1 MGEDEEET
9 RKGAMAASDSG
20 GKITYFVVA
29 SCIMAAMGGVIFGYD
44 IGVSGG
50 VMSMGP
56 FLKRFFPKVYK
67 LEEEDRIRSRSNNSK
82 NHYCLFN
89 SQLLTSFTSSLY
101 VSGFVSCLLASSV
114 TRSFGRKPSIFL
126 GGVAFLAGSALGGSA
141 QNVAMLL
148 VARLLLGVGVGFA
161 NQSVPLYL
169 SEMAPAKYRGAISN
183 GFQLCIGIGFLTAN
197 FTNYETQKIKDGYG
211 WRISLATTAIP
222 ASVLTLGSVF
232 LPETP
237 NSIIQT
243 TGDIRKAELM
253 LRRIR
258 GTNDVQDE
266 LTDLVE
272 ASSESSSSSNSN
284 AHKMFLKLLQRK
296 YRPELVMALMIP
308 IFQQVTGINVV
319 AFYAPVLFRT
329 VGFGESGSLMSTLVT
344 GIVGTAS
351 TFLSMFVVDRIGRKT
366 LFLVGGLQML
376 VSQVIIGVTIMVA
389 EAHGGVIGE
398 GYGYAVLVLVCVYVA
413 GFGWSWGPL
422 GWLVP
427 SEIFPLEIRSAAQS
441 VTVAVSFVFTFAV
454 AQSVPPMLCK
464 FRAGIFFFYGGWVVV
479 MTVAVQL
486 FLPETKNVPIEK
498 VAGLW
503 EKHWFWRRMTSKRD
517 IQETDFLGSS

>member
-1 MGEDEEET
+1 MEEKEA
-9 RKGAMAASDSG
+9 RKGAMAASESG

-29 SCIMAAMGGVIFGYD
+29 SCVMAAMGGVIFGYD

-56 FLKRFFPKVYK
+56 FLERFFPKVYK
-67 LEEEDRIRSRSNNSK
+67 LQEEDRIKRSHNNK
-82 NHYCLFN
+82 DHYCLFN

-101 VSGFVSCLLASSV
+101 VSGFIATLLASSV
-114 TRSFGRKPSIFL
+114 TRSWGRKPSIL
-126 GGVAFLAGSALGGSA
+126 IGGVSFLAGSALGGAA

-148 VARLLLGVGVGFA
+148 IARLLLGVGVGFA

-197 FTNYETQKIKDGYG
+197 FTNYETQKIKQGYG
-211 WRISLATTAIP
+211 WRISLATAAIP
-222 ASVLTLGSVF
+222 ASILTLGSLF

-243 TGDIRKAELM
+243 TGDIHKAELM

-258 GTNDVQDE
+258 GTNNVQDE
-266 LTDLVE
+266 LTDLIE
-272 ASSESSSSSNSN
+272 AITSESNSK
-284 AHKMFLKLLQRK
+284 HGFLNLLQRR
-296 YRPELVMALMIP
+296 YRPELVMAFAIP
-308 IFQQVTGINVV
+308 FFQQVTGINVV

-329 VGFGESGSLMSTLVT
+329 VGFGESGSLMSTLVS
-344 GIVGTAS
+344 GIVGTVS
-351 TFLSMFVVDRIGRKT
+351 TFLSMLVVDRIGRKT
-366 LFLVGGLQML
+366 LFLIGGLQML
-376 VSQVIIGVTIMVA
+376 VSQVIIGVI
-389 EAHGGVIGE
+389 VIVGHE
-398 GYGYAVLVLVCVYVA
+398 EVHGYAVVGLVCVYVA

-427 SEIFPLEIRSAAQS
+427 SEVFPLEIRSAAQS

-454 AQSVPPMLCK
+454 AQSVPPMLCRLGGGV
-464 FRAGIFFFYGGWVVV
+464 FLFYGGWLVV
-479 MTVAVQL
+479 MTAAVML

-503 EKHWFWRRMTSKRD
+503 EKHWFWRRVVRKRD
-517 IQETDFLGSS
+517 SQGITSVSI

>member
-1 MGEDEEET
+1 MGEEEA
-9 RKGAMAASDSG
+9 RKEAMAKSESG

-29 SCIMAAMGGVIFGYD
+29 SCVMAAMGGVIFGYD
-44 IGVSGG
+44 LGVSGG

-56 FLKRFFPKVYK
+56 FLKKFFPKVYK
-67 LEEEDRIRSRSNNSK
+67 LQEEDRTRRSN

-101 VSGFVSCLLASSV
+101 VSGFVATLLASSV
-114 TRSFGRKPSIFL
+114 TRSWGRKPSIFL
-126 GGVAFLAGSALGGSA
+126 GGLAFLAGSALGGSA
-141 QNVAMLL
+141 QNVAMLII
-148 VARLLLGVGVGFA
+148 ARLLLGVGVGFA

-197 FTNYETQKIKDGYG
+197 LINYETQKIKHGYG
-211 WRISLATTAIP
+211 WRISLATAAIP
-222 ASVLTLGSVF
+222 ASVLTLGSLF

-243 TGDIRKAELM
+243 TGDVRKAELM
-253 LRRIR
+253 LCRVR
-258 GTNDVQDE
+258 GTQNVQDE
-266 LTDLVE
+266 LTDLIE
-272 ASSESSSSSNSN
+272 ASSDSVTDSN
-284 AHKMFLKLLQRK
+284 AFVILLQKK
-296 YRPELVMALMIP
+296 YRPELVMALAIP
-308 IFQQVTGINVV
+308 FFQQVTGINVV

-351 TFLSMFVVDRIGRKT
+351 TFLSMLVVDRIGRKT
-366 LFLVGGLQML
+366 LFLIGGLQML
-376 VSQVIIGVTIMVA
+376 VAQVTIGVIIMVA
-389 EAHGGVIGE
+389 EGHNNGVIGE
-398 GYGYAVLVLVCVYVA
+398 EYGYTVVVLVCVYVA

-427 SEIFPLEIRSAAQS
+427 SEIFPLEIRSQS

-486 FLPETKNVPIEK
+486 FLPETKNVPIEQ

-503 EKHWFWRRMTSKRD
+503 DKHWFWRRMTKKRD
-517 IQETDFLGSS
+517 IQETTIL

>member
-1 MGEDEEET
+1 
-9 RKGAMAASDSG
+9 
-20 GKITYFVVA
+20 
-29 SCIMAAMGGVIFGYD
+29 
-44 IGVSGG
+44 
-50 VMSMGP
+50 
-56 FLKRFFPKVYK
+56 
-67 LEEEDRIRSRSNNSK
+67 
-82 NHYCLFN
+82 
-89 SQLLTSFTSSLY
+89 
-101 VSGFVSCLLASSV
+101 
-114 TRSFGRKPSIFL
+114 
-126 GGVAFLAGSALGGSA
+126 
-141 QNVAMLL
+141 
-148 VARLLLGVGVGFA
+148 
-161 NQSVPLYL
+161 
-169 SEMAPAKYRGAISN
+169 MAPAKHRGAISN
-183 GFQLCIGIGFLTAN
+183 GFQLCIGIGFLSAN
-197 FTNYETQKIKDGYG
+197 FINYETQKIKDGYG
-211 WRISLATTAIP
+211 WRISLATAAIP
-222 ASVLTLGSVF
+222 ASILTLGSLF

-243 TGDIRKAELM
+243 TGDARKAELI

-266 LTDLVE
+266 LSDLVE
-272 ASSESSSSSNSN
+272 ANSESKSN
-284 AHKMFLKLLQRK
+284 AHHVFVKLLQRK
-296 YRPELVMALMIP
+296 YRPELVMALAIP
-308 IFQQVTGINVV
+308 FFQQVTGINVV

-351 TFLSMFVVDRIGRKT
+351 TLVSMLVVDRIGRKT
-366 LFLVGGLQML
+366 LFLIGGLQML
-376 VSQVIIGVTIMVA
+376 VSQVIIGVIIMVA
-389 EAHGGVIGE
+389 DVRGGVIGE
-398 GYGYAVLVLVCVYVA
+398 GYGYAVVVLVCVYVS

-441 VTVAVSFVFTFAV
+441 LTVAVSFVFTFAV

-503 EKHWFWRRMTSKRD
+503 EKHWFWKRMTRKRD
-517 IQETDFLGSS
+517 IQETAIIIPQNIN

>member
-1 MGEDEEET
+1 MGEEEA
-9 RKGAMAASDSG
+9 RKEAMTASKSG
-20 GKITYFVVA
+20 GKITFFVVA

-56 FLKRFFPKVYK
+56 FLERFFPKVYK
-67 LEEEDRIRSRSNNSK
+67 LEEEDRRRRRNN

-101 VSGFVSCLLASSV
+101 VSGFIASLLASSV
-114 TRSFGRKPSIFL
+114 TRSWGRKPSIFL

-148 VARLLLGVGVGFA
+148 IARLLLGVGVGFA

-197 FTNYETQKIKDGYG
+197 VINYETQKIKHSYG
-211 WRISLATTAIP
+211 WRISLATAAIP
-222 ASVLTLGSVF
+222 ASILTLGSIF

-243 TGDIRKAELM
+243 TGDVHKAELM
-253 LRRIR
+253 LRRVR

-272 ASSESSSSSNSN
+272 ASSGSESNSN
-284 AHKMFLKLLQRK
+284 AFVKLLQRK
-296 YRPELVMALMIP
+296 YRPELVMALAIP
-308 IFQQVTGINVV
+308 FFQQVTGINVV

-351 TFLSMFVVDRIGRKT
+351 TLLSMLVVDRIGRKT
-366 LFLVGGLQML
+366 LFLIGGLQML
-376 VSQVIIGVTIMVA
+376 VSQVTIGVIIMVA
-389 EAHGGVIGE
+389 ELHDGVIKE
-398 GYGYAVLVLVCVYVA
+398 GYGYAVVVLVCVYVA

-427 SEIFPLEIRSAAQS
+427 SEIFPLEIRSVAQS

-503 EKHWFWRRMTSKRD
+503 EKHWFWKRMTKKRD
-517 IQETDFLGSS
+517 TQETAM

>member
-1 MGEDEEET
+1 
-9 RKGAMAASDSG
+9 
-20 GKITYFVVA
+20 
-29 SCIMAAMGGVIFGYD
+29 
-44 IGVSGG
+44 
-50 VMSMGP
+50 
-56 FLKRFFPKVYK
+56 
-67 LEEEDRIRSRSNNSK
+67 
-82 NHYCLFN
+82 
-89 SQLLTSFTSSLY
+89 
-101 VSGFVSCLLASSV
+101 
-114 TRSFGRKPSIFL
+114 
-126 GGVAFLAGSALGGSA
+126 
-141 QNVAMLL
+141 
-148 VARLLLGVGVGFA
+148 
-161 NQSVPLYL
+161 
-169 SEMAPAKYRGAISN
+169 MAPARYRGAISN

-197 FTNYETQKIKDGYG
+197 FTNYETQKIKEGYG
-211 WRISLATTAIP
+211 WRISLATAAVP
-222 ASVLTLGSVF
+222 ASILTLGSLF

-243 TGDIRKAELM
+243 TGDVRKAELM

-258 GTNDVQDE
+258 GTDDVQDE
-266 LTDLVE
+266 LADLVE
-272 ASSESSSSSNSN
+272 ASSESNSN
-284 AHKMFLKLLQRK
+284 AQQHGFLNLLQRR
-296 YRPELVMALMIP
+296 YRAELVMAFAIP
-308 IFQQVTGINVV
+308 FFQQVTGINVV

-351 TFLSMFVVDRIGRKT
+351 TFLSMLVVDRIGRKT

-376 VSQVIIGVTIMVA
+376 ASQVIIGVIITVA
-389 EAHGGVIGE
+389 EVRDGVIGE
-398 GYGYAVLVLVCVYVA
+398 RYGYAVVVLVCVYVA

-427 SEIFPLEIRSAAQS
+427 SEVYPLEIRSAAQS

-464 FRAGIFFFYGGWVVV
+464 LGAGIFFFYGGWVAV

-503 EKHWFWRRMTSKRD
+503 EKHWFWRKMTTKRD
-517 IQETDFLGSS
+517 SQGTTSVSS

>member
-1 MGEDEEET
+1 M
-9 RKGAMAASDSG
+9 
-20 GKITYFVVA
+20 
-29 SCIMAAMGGVIFGYD
+29 
-44 IGVSGG
+44 
-50 VMSMGP
+50 P
-56 FLKRFFPKVYK
+56 FL
-67 LEEEDRIRSRSNNSK
+67 
-82 NHYCLFN
+82 
-89 SQLLTSFTSSLY
+89 
-101 VSGFVSCLLASSV
+101 
-114 TRSFGRKPSIFL
+114 
-126 GGVAFLAGSALGGSA
+126 
-141 QNVAMLL
+141 
-148 VARLLLGVGVGFA
+148 
-161 NQSVPLYL
+161 QSVPLYL

-183 GFQLCIGIGFLTAN
+183 GFQLCIGIGFLSAN
-197 FTNYETQKIKDGYG
+197 LINYETQKIKHGYG
-211 WRISLATTAIP
+211 WRISLATAAIP
-222 ASVLTLGSVF
+222 ASILTLGSIF

-243 TGDIRKAELM
+243 TGDVHKAELM
-253 LRRIR
+253 LCRVR

-272 ASSESSSSSNSN
+272 ASSGSKSNSN
-284 AHKMFLKLLQRK
+284 AFVKLLQRK
-296 YRPELVMALMIP
+296 YRPELVMALAIP
-308 IFQQVTGINVV
+308 FFQQVTGINVV

-351 TFLSMFVVDRIGRKT
+351 TFLSMLVVDKIGRKT
-366 LFLVGGLQML
+366 LFLIGGLQML
-376 VSQVIIGVTIMVA
+376 VSQVTIGVIIMVA
-389 EAHGGVIGE
+389 ELHDGVIEE
-398 GYGYAVLVLVCVYVA
+398 GYGYAVVVLVCVYVA

-427 SEIFPLEIRSAAQS
+427 SEIFPLEIRSVAQS

-503 EKHWFWRRMTSKRD
+503 EKHWFWKRMTRKRD
-517 IQETDFLGSS
+517 IQETTDRD

>member
-1 MGEDEEET
+1 MEEKES
-9 RKGAMAASDSG
+9 RKGAMAASKSG

-29 SCIMAAMGGVIFGYD
+29 SCVMAAMGGVIFGYD

-56 FLKRFFPKVYK
+56 FLERFFPKVYK
-67 LEEEDRIRSRSNNSK
+67 LQEEDRIRRSHNNK

-101 VSGFVSCLLASSV
+101 VSGFIATLLASSV
-114 TRSFGRKPSIFL
+114 TRSWGRKPSIFL

-141 QNVAMLL
+141 QNVAMLII
-148 VARLLLGVGVGFA
+148 ARLLLGVGVGFA
-161 NQSVPLYL
+161 NQLVPLYL
-169 SEMAPAKYRGAISN
+169 SEMAPARYRGAISN

-197 FTNYETQKIKDGYG
+197 FTNYETQKIKEGYG
-211 WRISLATTAIP
+211 WRISLATAAVP
-222 ASVLTLGSVF
+222 ASILMLGSLF

-243 TGDIRKAELM
+243 TGDVHKAELM

-266 LTDLVE
+266 LADLVE
-272 ASSESSSSSNSN
+272 ASSESNSN
-284 AHKMFLKLLQRK
+284 AQHGFLNLLQTR
-296 YRPELVMALMIP
+296 YRPELAMAFAIP
-308 IFQQVTGINVV
+308 FFQQVTGINVV

-329 VGFGESGSLMSTLVT
+329 VGFGESGSLMSTLVS

-351 TFLSMFVVDRIGRKT
+351 TFLSMLVVDRIGRKT
-366 LFLVGGLQML
+366 LFLLGGLQML
-376 VSQVIIGVTIMVA
+376 ASQVIIGVIIMVA
-389 EAHGGVIGE
+389 EARDGVIGE
-398 GYGYAVLVLVCVYVA
+398 TYGYAVVVLVCVYVA

-464 FRAGIFFFYGGWVVV
+464 FQAGIFFFYGGWVAV

-503 EKHWFWRRMTSKRD
+503 EKHWFWGKLTRKRD
-517 IQETDFLGSS
+517 CQGTISVSS

>member
-1 MGEDEEET
+1 MGEEES
-9 RKGAMAASDSG
+9 RKGAMAASESG

-29 SCIMAAMGGVIFGYD
+29 SCVMAAMGGVIFGYD

-56 FLKRFFPKVYK
+56 FLKRFFPKVYE
-67 LEEEDRIRSRSNNSK
+67 LQEEDRTRRSNNNK

-101 VSGFVSCLLASSV
+101 VSGFIACLLASSV
-114 TRSFGRKPSIFL
+114 TRSWGRKPSIFL

-148 VARLLLGVGVGFA
+148 IARLLLGVGVGFA

-197 FTNYETQKIKDGYG
+197 FTNYETQKIKGGYG
-211 WRISLATTAIP
+211 WRISLATAAIP
-222 ASVLTLGSVF
+222 ASILTLGSLF

-243 TGDIRKAELM
+243 TGDVRKAELM

-272 ASSESSSSSNSN
+272 ASSDESNSKAEN
-284 AHKMFLKLLQRK
+284 AFVKLLQSK
-296 YRPELVMALMIP
+296 YRPELVMAFAIP
-308 IFQQVTGINVV
+308 FFQQVTGINVV

-344 GIVGTAS
+344 GIVGTTS
-351 TFLSMFVVDRIGRKT
+351 TLLSMLVVDRIGRKT
-366 LFLVGGLQML
+366 LFLIGGLQML
-376 VSQVIIGVTIMVA
+376 VSQVTIGVIIMVA
-389 EAHGGVIGE
+389 EAQDGVIGE
-398 GYGYAVLVLVCVYVA
+398 GYGYAVVVLVCVYVA

-503 EKHWFWRRMTSKRD
+503 EKHWFWRRMKRKRD
-517 IQETDFLGSS
+517 IQETKILGSS

>member
-1 MGEDEEET
+1 MGEEES
-9 RKGAMAASDSG
+9 RKGAMAASESS

-29 SCIMAAMGGVIFGYD
+29 SCVMAAMGGVIFGYD

-56 FLKRFFPKVYK
+56 FLKRFFPKVYE
-67 LEEEDRIRSRSNNSK
+67 LQEEDRIRRSSNNK

-101 VSGFVSCLLASSV
+101 VSGFIACLLASSV
-114 TRSFGRKPSIFL
+114 TRSWGRKPSIFL

-148 VARLLLGVGVGFA
+148 IARLLLGVGVGFA

-197 FTNYETQKIKDGYG
+197 FTNYETQKIKGGYG
-211 WRISLATTAIP
+211 WRISLATAAIP
-222 ASVLTLGSVF
+222 ASILTLGSLF

-243 TGDIRKAELM
+243 TGDVSKAELM

-272 ASSESSSSSNSN
+272 ASSDESKSN
-284 AHKMFLKLLQRK
+284 AFVKLLQRK
-296 YRPELVMALMIP
+296 YRPELVMAFAIP
-308 IFQQVTGINVV
+308 FFQQVTGINVV

-351 TFLSMFVVDRIGRKT
+351 TFLSMLVVDRIGRKT
-366 LFLVGGLQML
+366 LFLIGGLQML
-376 VSQVIIGVTIMVA
+376 VSQVTIGVVIMVA
-389 EAHGGVIGE
+389 EARGGGVIGE
-398 GYGYAVLVLVCVYVA
+398 GYGYAVVVLVCVYVA

-503 EKHWFWRRMTSKRD
+503 EKHWFWRRMRMKRD
-517 IQETDFLGSS
+517 IQETNII

>member
-1 MGEDEEET
+1 MVEEEA
-9 RKGAMAASDSG
+9 RKQAMAKSESG

-29 SCIMAAMGGVIFGYD
+29 SCVMAAMGGVLFGYD

-67 LEEEDRIRSRSNNSK
+67 LQEEDRRRRNIN

-101 VSGFVSCLLASSV
+101 VSGFIATLLASSV
-114 TRSFGRKPSIFL
+114 TRSWGRKPSIFL
-126 GGVAFLAGSALGGSA
+126 GGVAFLVGAALGGSA
-141 QNVAMLL
+141 QNVAMLII
-148 VARLLLGVGVGFA
+148 ARLLLGVGVGFA

-183 GFQLCIGIGFLTAN
+183 GFQLCIGIGFLSAN
-197 FTNYETQKIKDGYG
+197 IINYETQNIKHG
-211 WRISLATTAIP
+211 WRISLATAAIP
-222 ASVLTLGSVF
+222 ASILTLGSLF

-243 TGDIRKAELM
+243 TGDVLRTERM
-253 LRRIR
+253 LRRVR

-272 ASSESSSSSNSN
+272 ASSGFDIDSN
-284 AHKMFLKLLQRK
+284 AFVKLLQRK
-296 YRPELVMALMIP
+296 YRPELVMALAIP
-308 IFQQVTGINVV
+308 FFQQVTGINVV
-319 AFYAPVLFRT
+319 AFYAPVLYRT
-329 VGFGESGSLMSTLVT
+329 IGFGESGSLMSTLVT
-344 GIVGTAS
+344 GIVGTTS
-351 TFLSMFVVDRIGRKT
+351 TFLSMLVVDRIGRKT
-366 LFLVGGLQML
+366 LFLIGGLQML
-376 VSQVIIGVTIMVA
+376 VSQVTIGVIIMVA
-389 EAHGGVIGE
+389 DVNDGVIKE
-398 GYGYAVLVLVCVYVA
+398 GYGYAVVVLVCVYVA

-427 SEIFPLEIRSAAQS
+427 SEIFPLDVRSAAQS

-454 AQSVPPMLCK
+454 AQSAPPMLCK
-464 FRAGIFFFYGGWVVV
+464 FRAGIFFFYGGWLVV

-517 IQETDFLGSS
+517 IQ

>member
-1 MGEDEEET
+1 MEEKES
-9 RKGAMAASDSG
+9 RKGAMAASESG

-29 SCIMAAMGGVIFGYD
+29 SCVMAAMGGVIFGYD

-56 FLKRFFPKVYK
+56 FLEIFFPKVYK
-67 LEEEDRIRSRSNNSK
+67 LQEEDRIRRSHNNK

-101 VSGFVSCLLASSV
+101 VSGFIATLLASSV
-114 TRSFGRKPSIFL
+114 TRSWGRKPSIFL

-141 QNVAMLL
+141 QNVAMLII
-148 VARLLLGVGVGFA
+148 ARLLLGVGVGFA

-169 SEMAPAKYRGAISN
+169 SEMAPARYRGAISN
-183 GFQLCIGIGFLTAN
+183 GFQLCIGIGLP
-197 FTNYETQKIKDGYG
+197 
-211 WRISLATTAIP
+211 ISL
-222 ASVLTLGSVF
+222 
-232 LPETP
+232 
-237 NSIIQT
+237 
-243 TGDIRKAELM
+243 
-253 LRRIR
+253 RRTR
-258 GTNDVQDE
+258 
-266 LTDLVE
+266 
-272 ASSESSSSSNSN
+272 
-284 AHKMFLKLLQRK
+284 
-296 YRPELVMALMIP
+296 YRPELAMAFAIP
-308 IFQQVTGINVV
+308 FFQQVTGINVV

-329 VGFGESGSLMSTLVT
+329 VGFGESGSLMSTLVS

-351 TFLSMFVVDRIGRKT
+351 TFLSMLVVDRIGRKT

-376 VSQVIIGVTIMVA
+376 ASQVIIGVIIMVA
-389 EAHGGVIGE
+389 EAHDGVIGE
-398 GYGYAVLVLVCVYVA
+398 RYGYAVVVLVCVYVA

-464 FRAGIFFFYGGWVVV
+464 FQAGIFFFYGGWVAV

-503 EKHWFWRRMTSKRD
+503 EKHWFWGKLTRKRD
-517 IQETDFLGSS
+517 CQETTSVSS

>member
-1 MGEDEEET
+1 
-9 RKGAMAASDSG
+9 MAASESG

-29 SCIMAAMGGVIFGYD
+29 SCVMAAMGGVIFGYD

-56 FLKRFFPKVYK
+56 FLKRFFPKVYE
-67 LEEEDRIRSRSNNSK
+67 LQEEDRIRRSSNNK

-101 VSGFVSCLLASSV
+101 VSGFIACLFASSV

-126 GGVAFLAGSALGGSA
+126 GGVAFLAGSALGGFA

-169 SEMAPAKYRGAISN
+169 SEMAPARYRGAISN

-197 FTNYETQKIKDGYG
+197 FTNYETQKLKGG
-211 WRISLATTAIP
+211 WRISLATAAIP
-222 ASVLTLGSVF
+222 ASILTLGSFF

-243 TGDIRKAELM
+243 TGDVRKAELM

-266 LTDLVE
+266 LTDLVA
-272 ASSESSSSSNSN
+272 ASSESNSN
-284 AHKMFLKLLQRK
+284 ANAHQMFTKLLRRK
-296 YRPELVMALMIP
+296 YRPELVMAFAIP
-308 IFQQVTGINVV
+308 FFQQVTGINVV

-351 TFLSMFVVDRIGRKT
+351 TLLSMLVVDRIGRKT
-366 LFLVGGLQML
+366 LFLIGGLQML
-376 VSQVIIGVTIMVA
+376 VSQVIIGVIIMVA
-389 EAHGGVIGE
+389 EVHDGVIGE
-398 GYGYAVLVLVCVYVA
+398 GYGYAVVVLVCVYVA
-413 GFGWSWGPL
+413 GFGCSWGPL

-498 VAGLW
+498 VAALW
-503 EKHWFWRRMTSKRD
+503 EKHWFWRKMTRKRD
-517 IQETDFLGSS
+517 IQETDILGSS

>member
-1 MGEDEEET
+1 MVAEEA
-9 RKGAMAASDSG
+9 RKEAMAKSVSG

-29 SCIMAAMGGVIFGYD
+29 SCVMAAMGGVIFGYD

-67 LEEEDRIRSRSNNSK
+67 LQEEDRRRRGNSN

-101 VSGFVSCLLASSV
+101 VSGLIATLLASSV
-114 TRSFGRKPSIFL
+114 TRSWGRKPSIFL
-126 GGVAFLAGSALGGSA
+126 GGVSFLAGAALGGSA
-141 QNVAMLL
+141 QNVAMLII
-148 VARLLLGVGVGFA
+148 ARLLLGVGVGFA

-183 GFQLCIGIGFLTAN
+183 GFQLCIGIGFLSAN
-197 FTNYETQKIKDGYG
+197 VINYETQNIKHG
-211 WRISLATTAIP
+211 WRISLATAAIP
-222 ASVLTLGSVF
+222 ASILTLGSLF

-243 TGDIRKAELM
+243 TGDVHKTELM
-253 LRRIR
+253 LRRVR

-272 ASSESSSSSNSN
+272 ASSGSDTDSN
-284 AHKMFLKLLQRK
+284 AFLKLLQRK
-296 YRPELVMALMIP
+296 YRPELVMALVIP
-308 IFQQVTGINVV
+308 FFQQVTGINVV
-319 AFYAPVLFRT
+319 AFYAPVLYRT

-344 GIVGTAS
+344 GIVGTSS
-351 TFLSMFVVDRIGRKT
+351 TLLSMLVVDRIGRKT
-366 LFLVGGLQML
+366 LFLIGGLQML
-376 VSQVIIGVTIMVA
+376 VSQVTIGVIVMVA
-389 EAHGGVIGE
+389 DVHDGVIKE
-398 GYGYAVLVLVCVYVA
+398 GYGYAVVVLVCVYVA

-427 SEIFPLEIRSAAQS
+427 SEIFPLEIRSVAQS

-454 AQSVPPMLCK
+454 AQSAPPMLCK
-464 FRAGIFFFYGGWVVV
+464 FRAGIFFFYGGWLVV

-498 VAGLW
+498 VVGLW

-517 IQETDFLGSS
+517 IQETTILSH

>member
-1 MGEDEEET
+1 MEEEET
-9 RKGAMAASDSG
+9 SKRDMVGSASS

-29 SCIMAAMGGVIFGYD
+29 SCVMAAMGGVIFGYD

-56 FLKRFFPKVYK
+56 FLKKFFPKVYK
-67 LEEEDRIRSRSNNSK
+67 LEEEDRTRRGNNNNN

-101 VSGFVSCLLASSV
+101 VSGFIASLLASSV
-114 TRSFGRKPSIFL
+114 TRSWGRKPSIFL
-126 GGVAFLAGSALGGSA
+126 GGVAFLVGSVLGGSA

-148 VARLLLGVGVGFA
+148 IARLLLGLGVGFA

-169 SEMAPAKYRGAISN
+169 SEMAPAKHRGAISN
-183 GFQLCIGIGFLTAN
+183 GFQLCIGIGFLSAN
-197 FTNYETQKIKDGYG
+197 FVNYETQKIISGFG
-211 WRISLATTAIP
+211 WRISLATAAIP
-222 ASVLTLGSVF
+222 ALILTLGSLF

-243 TGDIRKAELM
+243 TGDVNKAELI
-253 LRRIR
+253 LKRIR
-258 GTNDVQDE
+258 GTENVQDE
-266 LTDLVE
+266 LNDLVE
-272 ASSESSSSSNSN
+272 ASNSDSKSN
-284 AHKMFLKLLQRK
+284 AHHVFVKMLQRK
-296 YRPELVMALMIP
+296 YRPELVMALAIP
-308 IFQQVTGINVV
+308 FFQQVTGINVV

-329 VGFGESGSLMSTLVT
+329 VGFGESGSLLSTLVT

-351 TFLSMFVVDRIGRKT
+351 TFVSMLVVDRIGRKT
-366 LFLVGGLQML
+366 LFLIGGLQML
-376 VSQVIIGVTIMVA
+376 VSQVSIGVIIMVA
-389 EAHGGVIGE
+389 DVHGG
-398 GYGYAVLVLVCVYVA
+398 GYGYAVVVLVCVYVA

-441 VTVAVSFVFTFAV
+441 LTVAVSFVFTFAV

-464 FRAGIFFFYGGWVVV
+464 FKAGIFFFYGGWVVV
-479 MTVAVQL
+479 MTVAVML

-503 EKHWFWRRMTSKRD
+503 EKHWFWKRMTRKLE
-517 IQETDFLGSS
+517 IQETVTTN

>member
-1 MGEDEEET
+1 MGEDEEEEA
-9 RKGAMAASDSG
+9 RKEAMAKSESG
-20 GKITYFVVA
+20 GKITFFVVA
-29 SCIMAAMGGVIFGYD
+29 SCVMAAMGGVIFGYD
-44 IGVSGG
+44 LGVSGG

-56 FLKRFFPKVYK
+56 FLKKFFPKVYK
-67 LEEEDRIRSRSNNSK
+67 LQEEDRTRRSN

-101 VSGFVSCLLASSV
+101 VSGFVATLLASSV
-114 TRSFGRKPSIFL
+114 TRSWGRKPSIFL
-126 GGVAFLAGSALGGSA
+126 GGLAFLAGSALGGSA
-141 QNVAMLL
+141 QNVAMLII
-148 VARLLLGVGVGFA
+148 ARLLLGVGVGFA

-197 FTNYETQKIKDGYG
+197 LINYETQKIKHGYG
-211 WRISLATTAIP
+211 WRISLATAAIP
-222 ASVLTLGSVF
+222 ASILTLGSLY

-243 TGDIRKAELM
+243 TGDVRKAEFM
-253 LRRIR
+253 LRRVR
-258 GTNDVQDE
+258 GTQNVQDE

-272 ASSESSSSSNSN
+272 ASSDSATDSN
-284 AHKMFLKLLQRK
+284 AFVILLQKK
-296 YRPELVMALMIP
+296 YRPELVMALAIP
-308 IFQQVTGINVV
+308 FFQQVTGINVV

-351 TFLSMFVVDRIGRKT
+351 TFLSMLVVDRIGRKT
-366 LFLVGGLQML
+366 LFLIGGIQML
-376 VSQVIIGVTIMVA
+376 VAQVTIGVIIMVA
-389 EAHGGVIGE
+389 EGHNNGVIGE
-398 GYGYAVLVLVCVYVA
+398 GYGYTVVVLVCVYVS

-486 FLPETKNVPIEK
+486 FLPETKNVPIEQ

-503 EKHWFWRRMTSKRD
+503 DKHWFWRRMTKKRD
-517 IQETDFLGSS
+517 IQETTIL